1 MLELLLPA
9 LIIGLSVAAVAGPL
23 GSFIVWRRMA
33 YFGDALAHGS
43 LLGVALGLL
52 IDWPLILMT
61 FVACIA
67 IALALVSLEHRRRLS
82 NDTLLGILAHSTLAL
97 GLVLISLQDG
107 RPVNLHAYLFGNL
120 LTATLQQAF
129 WLCITCLLVGVTL
142 TRVWRPMLNITIN
155 EEVAQIEGVS
165 VWITKLFLM
174 TLVAVVIAIGMRV
187 VGILL
192 ITSLLIIPAATARQ
206 HSKTPEQMA
215 LFASLAGCSAVI
227 IGITAS
233 AYSNV
238 PTGPAIVLS
247 CSMLFL
253 MTLLKK
259 SRQ

>member
-33 YFGDALAHGS
+33 YFGDALAHGA

-52 IDWPLILMT
+52 IDWPLALMT
-61 FVACIA
+61 FIACICL
-67 IALALVSLEHRRRLS
+67 ALILVSLEHHRRLS

-97 GLVLISLQDG
+97 GLVLISVQDG

-120 LTATLQQAF
+120 LTATLSQALY
-129 WLCITCLLVGVTL
+129 LCITCALVGIAL
-142 TRVWRPMLNITIN
+142 TRIWRPMLNITLN
-155 EEVAQIEGVS
+155 EDVAHIEGTKMWV
-165 VWITKLFLM
+165 TKLFLM

-192 ITSLLIIPAATARQ
+192 ITSLLIIPAAAARQ
-206 HSKTPEQMA
+206 HSRTPEQMA
-215 LFASLAGCSAVI
+215 THASLIGCGAVLL
-227 IGITAS
+227 GITVS

-247 CSMLFL
+247 CSTLFL
-253 MTLLKK
+253 ITLLKK
-259 SRQ
+259 PR

>member
-9 LIIGLSVAAVAGPL
+9 IIIGLSVAAVAGPL

-52 IDWPLILMT
+52 LDWPLILMT
-61 FVACIA
+61 FAACIT
-67 IALALVSLEHRRRLS
+67 IALGLVSLEHRRRLS

-97 GLVLISLQDG
+97 GLIVISLQDG

-120 LTATLQQAF
+120 LTATLPQAIG
-129 WLCITCLLVGVTL
+129 LCITCAIVGAILMT
-142 TRVWRPMLNITIN
+142 VWRPMLNITIN
-155 EEVAQIEGVS
+155 EDVAQIEGTS

-174 TLVAVVIAIGMRV
+174 TLIAVVIAIGMRV

-206 HSKTPEQMA
+206 LSRSPEQMA
-215 LFASLAGCSAVI
+215 LFASLGGCLAVI
-227 IGITAS
+227 IGVASS

-247 CSMLFL
+247 CSLLFL
-253 MTLLKK
+253 LTLFKK
-259 SRQ
+259 PNR